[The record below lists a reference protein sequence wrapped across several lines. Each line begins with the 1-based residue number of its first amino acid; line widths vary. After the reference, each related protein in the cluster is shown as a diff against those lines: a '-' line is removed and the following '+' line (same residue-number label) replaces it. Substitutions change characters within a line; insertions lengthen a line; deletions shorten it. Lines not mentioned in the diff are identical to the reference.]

1 MPVALLC
8 GEDRYARTEALA
20 ELRAALDADGSLA
33 DNSATYD
40 AARLAPSE
48 LGAAVA
54 AAPFLGDWR
63 FVRVDGLCGRFE
75 FGSGRRQRGLGA
87 WEGLD
92 GILASVPPATQ
103 LVFIDDAVAARN
115 PIRRAIE
122 AAGGDI
128 REFKRLRKPDA
139 LEWLRGEVRKRGVKM
154 TRAAAAAL
162 VDRTNGDRGA
172 LAGTLEKLSLY
183 AAGASVD
190 ERVIEQMTPPSHE
203 ATIFNLVDAVA
214 EGRLADAM
222 QALNAVRAAGEAD
235 PRILHMLA
243 RQFRL
248 IVIARD
254 VIDSGGG
261 PPQIQNAAGLR
272 TSWQAERLQ
281 RQARRYAAGDA
292 DAALARMLEADAA
305 IQDYRRDDGGLPEEL
320 AVELLVAELAGR
332 R

>member
-1 MPVALLC
+1 MPVTLLC
-8 GEDRYARTEALA
+8 GEDRYARMEALS
-20 ELRAALDADGSLA
+20 ELRAGLDSDGALA
-33 DNSATYD
+33 DNSAVFE
-40 AARLAPSE
+40 AARLTPAE
-48 LGAAVA
+48 LGAAAA

-75 FGSGRRQRGLGA
+75 PGSGRRQRGLGD
-87 WEGLD
+87 WEQLAGL
-92 GILASVPPATQ
+92 LAGVPPSTQ
-103 LVFIDDAVAARN
+103 LVFVDDAAGARN
-115 PIRRAIE
+115 PIRRAVE
-122 AAGGDI
+122 AAGGEV
-128 REFKRLRKPDA
+128 REFKRLRKPEA
-139 LEWLRGEVRKRGVKM
+139 LEWLRGEVRKRGVKI
-154 TRAAAAAL
+154 TRGGAQAL
-162 VDRTNGDRGA
+162 VERANADRGV
-172 LAGTLEKLSLY
+172 LAGALEKLSLY
-183 AAGASVD
+183 AGDATID
-190 ERVIEQMTPPSHE
+190 ERAVEQMTAPSHE

-222 QALNAVRAAGEAD
+222 QALGAVRAAGEAD

-261 PPQIQNAAGLR
+261 PSQIQEAARLR
-272 TSWQAERLQ
+272 ASWQAERLQ

-292 DAALARMLEADAA
+292 AAALARMLEADAA
-305 IQDYRRDDGGLPEEL
+305 IQDYRRDEGGMPEEL